1 MSLRPVRSA
10 EARAE
15 VRRREVYP
23 MTRRLMVAVLL
34 ACLNTAADA
43 GPIPFGQTPVSL
55 TAREQPIADF
65 LQDLFSPLD
74 IPVTV
79 SASVKGSVNGHFGGP
94 PQSVYRTL
102 ARSFNLVEYHDG
114 AVLHIYAPQD
124 LTVRMLPASSELAE
138 AVLRT
143 AQEMQLP
150 DARNT
155 VRVGG
160 AGTLVVSGAR
170 RFIEQIE
177 EITRAHGALM
187 RSKPPAGSVKVFYL
201 RYAWAYDVS
210 LQVGGR
216 STVVPGVASL
226 TRAIML
232 GDARSRLGPAA
243 PAATP
248 RAEPQRSRGTATT
261 RKGTLGAP
269 GADPEAASAPTVAAA
284 YGDPALA
291 RTATAA
297 ATGTGATAAA
307 PSEAPAVTTA
317 PPFQDSRVE
326 ADHRLNAII
335 VRDTPERMP
344 LYEQLIASLDVE
356 PLAVEIEATIIDVN
370 TDRLRELGIQ
380 WRLTDRHASALVGRG
395 DATDAVLKPGS
406 TPLDIGAQ
414 GRGGLLSA
422 VLGSRVQFFA
432 RVNALQERGA
442 AKIVSSPQIITLS
455 NVEAL
460 FDSSQ
465 TFYVRVAGR
474 DEVDLFNVSAGTLL
488 RVTPHVFKDGQEM
501 RIKLL
506 IAIEDGSISARAVD
520 GLPVVDRSS
529 IDTQAM
535 VFEGESLLIGG
546 ITRQSSIDDRTQVPV
561 LGDLPVVGALFRSTT
576 TGASRIERMFLI
588 SPRLVP
594 ARTGTAGLSQPA
606 VSLATPLIPGLTEP
620 ADPEVG
626 EWKRSQPAGRVNH
639 TP

>member
-1 MSLRPVRSA
+1 
-10 EARAE
+10 
-15 VRRREVYP
+15 
-23 MTRRLMVAVLL
+23 MTRRLFATLLL
-34 ACLNTAADA
+34 ACLSTAADA
-43 GPIPFGQTPVSL
+43 GPIPFGHTPVSL

-79 SASVKGSVNGHFGGP
+79 SSSVRGSVNGHFSGP

-124 LTVRMLPASSELAE
+124 LTVRMLPASGELAE

-143 AQEMQLP
+143 TQEMQLP

-155 VRVGG
+155 LRVGG

-177 EITRAHGALM
+177 EITRAHGALQ

-210 LQVGGR
+210 LQVSGR

-243 PAATP
+243 PAAAP

-269 GADPEAASAPTVAAA
+269 GADPEASSAATVAAA

-291 RTATAA
+291 RTSAA
-297 ATGTGATAAA
+297 AAAASTGAAAAA
-307 PSEAPAVTTA
+307 PAEAPAVTPV

-356 PLAVEIEATIIDVN
+356 PMAVEIEATIIDVN

-380 WRLTDRHASALVGRG
+380 WRLSDRHASALVGRG
-395 DATDAVLKPGS
+395 DATDAVLAPGS

-414 GRGGLLSA
+414 AKGGLLSA

-432 RVNALQERGA
+432 RVNALQDRGA

-488 RVTPHVFKDGQEM
+488 RVTPHVFKDGQDT

-606 VSLATPLIPGLTEP
+606 AALATPLIPGLVEA

-626 EWKRSQPAGRVNH
+626 ERKPSVPEGRVNN
-639 TP
+639 TQ